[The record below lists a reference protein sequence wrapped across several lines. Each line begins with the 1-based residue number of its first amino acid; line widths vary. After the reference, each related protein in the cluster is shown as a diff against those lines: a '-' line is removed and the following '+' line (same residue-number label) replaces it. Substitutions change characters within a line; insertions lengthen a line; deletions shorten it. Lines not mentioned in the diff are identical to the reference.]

1 MTQHLGQRHHAGVLR
16 QALRQRTS
24 LKIAASVII
33 FIFLIPYTACA
44 VQRTVP
50 PVRHG
55 L

>member
-1 MTQHLGQRHHAGVLR
+1 MPEFFGKRFG
-16 QALRQRTS
+16 S
-24 LKIAASVII
+24 DKLKIAASVII

-44 VQRTVP
+44 VQRPVP